1 MIPEK
6 PVLEFKIGSLT
17 NTFQF
22 GKHETRVVYEAY
34 CGETQ
39 VEGKT
44 NEYQSEYSAVI
55 QKNGRNYFAASKPD
69 ISCPAL
75 TLEIVGNGEMFGTF
89 TITAKNSPFD
99 VLFLK
104 ENVGFEKNPT
114 NNPEVA
120 GAGMATSLYN
130 FVVIGLPVI
139 FGVCGFIGLGVGF

>member
-6 PVLEFKIGSLT
+6 PLLEFKIGSLT
-17 NTFQF
+17 NTFEFDKFKENMVAATAQCGSNPVESF
-22 GKHETRVVYEAY
+22 NEAY
-34 CGETQ
+34 
-39 VEGKT
+39 K
-44 NEYQSEYSAVI
+44 NMYPAVI
-55 QKNGRNYFAASKPD
+55 QKDGRNYFKSPNTG

-75 TLEIVGNGEMFGTF
+75 TLEIAVNGEMFGTF

-104 ENVGFEKNPT
+104 ENVGFEKNIT

-130 FVVIGLPVI
+130 FVVWDFTFTSNG
-139 FGVCGFIGLGVGF
+139 